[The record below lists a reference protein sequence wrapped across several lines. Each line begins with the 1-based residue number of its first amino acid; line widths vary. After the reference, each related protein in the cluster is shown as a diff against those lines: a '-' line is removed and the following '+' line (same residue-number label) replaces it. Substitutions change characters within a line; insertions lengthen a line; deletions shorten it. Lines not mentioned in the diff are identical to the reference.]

1 MPNVNASC
9 LPFHVL
15 AEEMYVSAM
24 SVPCQV
30 PVVIVPRVVILLE
43 PAHVETA
50 VFSTLFNVKS
60 LFSSLADR
68 PSKVVPFTRRKSLS
82 TISVP
87 HLITFVFPMPNVN
100 VACLPS
106 ICV

>member
-15 AEEMYVSAM
+15 AEEMYVLLMAL
-24 SVPCQV
+24 PFQT
-30 PVVIVPRVVILLE
+30 PVEIVPRVVILLE

-60 LFSSLADR
+60 LFSSAYVR
-68 PSKVVPFTRRKSLS
+68 PLT
-82 TISVP
+82 
-87 HLITFVFPMPNVN
+87 
-100 VACLPS
+100 
-106 ICV
+106 